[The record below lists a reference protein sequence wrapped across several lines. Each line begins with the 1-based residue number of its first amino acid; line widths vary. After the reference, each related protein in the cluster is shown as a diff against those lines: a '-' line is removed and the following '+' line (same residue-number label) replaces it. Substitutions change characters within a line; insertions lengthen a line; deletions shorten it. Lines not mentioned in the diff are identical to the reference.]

1 MKQDLKPAT
10 VAVVIIVVLV
20 VVALIGWKVVKG
32 GGDKVPETQDAMDTV
47 DEGMMD
53 QMEQEAADTGEDKS
67 GIDDAGGA
75 M

>member
-1 MKQDLKPAT
+1 MKSKVSPGLAAAII
-10 VAVVIIVVLV
+10 VGVVVIIVVVGWLV
-20 VVALIGWKVVKG
+20 MRGQ
-32 GGDKVPETQDAMDTV
+32 GGDATVTEDAMDTV